1 MNNTQPFGTWLKQRR
16 RDLDLTQ
23 EALAE
28 QAGCSVEMVRK
39 IEAGSARA
47 SRQLVELL
55 LTAVQA
61 PAEEMSSLIQW
72 ARTGARD
79 QQSTPLNSA
88 NENGLRPDREAL
100 DNPYK
105 GLRAFQESDAD
116 DFFGREA
123 LTTRLLTRLCDD
135 VALSRFLAVV

>member
-1 MNNTQPFGTWLKQRR
+1 
-16 RDLDLTQ
+16 
-23 EALAE
+23 
-28 QAGCSVEMVRK
+28 MVRT

-123 LTTRLLTRLCDD
+123 LTSRLLIGLCHD
-135 VALSRFLAVV
+135 VALSALLAVVGPSGSGKSSVVRAGLVPGLRRGRLPQSLN